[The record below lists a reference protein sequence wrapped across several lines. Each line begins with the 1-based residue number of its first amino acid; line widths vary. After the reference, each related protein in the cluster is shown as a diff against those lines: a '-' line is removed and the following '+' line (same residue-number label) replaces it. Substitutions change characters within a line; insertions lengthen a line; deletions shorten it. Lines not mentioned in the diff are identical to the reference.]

1 MLALGVVLP
10 HSALLRNVVRAPA
23 SRVAGL
29 RGGSVRMKSAL
40 LEQTGLPKFDV
51 IDTPDVKP
59 AVQAV
64 LTNLDTDFKSLET
77 SLEEMREKGDTPKYE
92 DVVEALEKVEAPVEY
107 AWGVVGHLMGVKN
120 SDELRAVHSE
130 MQPAVVRTTQK
141 LSQSKAIYSAVEAI
155 AEAGAEGLDEA
166 QQRIVAS
173 SLKSMQLS
181 GVGLEGEAKETF
193 NANQMKLAEL
203 STQFSNNLLDATKA
217 YSLVLTEPSKV
228 EGLPPSALALF
239 ASRAAE
245 DGAEGATAEAGPW
258 KLGLDMPSYL
268 PAMKFCKD
276 RGVREQLYRAFVTRA
291 GESNAPLLTQ
301 ILGLKQ
307 QQAQLL
313 GFGTYAEV
321 SIERKMADSVK
332 PAPPPPR
339 LPS

>member
-1 MLALGVVLP
+1 
-10 HSALLRNVVRAPA
+10 
-23 SRVAGL
+23 
-29 RGGSVRMKSAL
+29 MKSAL

-130 MQPAVVRTTQK
+130 MQPAVVKTTQK
-141 LSQSKAIYSAVEAI
+141 LSQSKAVYSAVEAI

-239 ASRAAE
+239 ASRAA
-245 DGAEGATAEAGPW
+245 
-258 KLGLDMPSYL
+258 
-268 PAMKFCKD
+268 
-276 RGVREQLYRAFVTRA
+276 
-291 GESNAPLLTQ
+291 
-301 ILGLKQ
+301 
-307 QQAQLL
+307 
-313 GFGTYAEV
+313 
-321 SIERKMADSVK
+321 
-332 PAPPPPR
+332 
-339 LPS
+339 